1 MRKGRWIRSVLIST
15 VVALAAFA
23 VVISLHY
30 APVLGLDLQGGASVV
45 YKPAHKVSTATLNE
59 TISIIQ
65 NRVNALGV
73 GEPSIGQQGS
83 DIVVDLPGVKDPKT
97 ALSYIGQTAIL
108 QFRPVLCQA
117 PLYTKPPA
125 SLHLKKAQLT
135 PTCPTSTTNTAST
148 LQYVPTTNPLKA
160 TAASTA
166 LLPEY
171 KGNSS
176 TVIGRYVV
184 GPTLLTGNAI
194 KSVFAAPLSQSA
206 SNQWAI
212 NFTLTAKG
220 APVFN
225 QIAKTYYHQLL
236 AVVLDGTVQSAP
248 QINATNFNGQGQ
260 ITGNYTQASAT
271 DLATILHYGALPVQL
286 VQQTVQTISP
296 TLGAASLRAGLI
308 AGIAGLIVVMLYTI
322 LYYRLLG
329 LVVVGGLVT
338 TFAALWAIIAYLG
351 HSAQLTLNLSGVT
364 GIIVSIGVIVDS
376 YIVFFE
382 RLKDEA
388 RNGRSLRASVDTGF
402 TKAFRTIIAADLVSF
417 IGAALLYYFS
427 IGDVRGF
434 AFFLGLSTI
443 LDVASAWFFTRPL
456 VLWIGNSISP
466 RHYRWLGV
474 PVVQVTQKP
483 AAGSGVIKPSRVAA
497 KGV

>member
-23 VVISLHY
+23 AVISAHY
-30 APVLGLDLQGGASVV
+30 HPVLGLDLQGGASVV
-45 YKPAHKVSTATLNE
+45 YKPARKVNTATLNE

-65 NRVNALGV
+65 DRVNALGV

-83 DIVVDLPGVKDPKT
+83 DIVVDLPGIKDPKT

-108 QFRPVLCQA
+108 QFRPVLCTA
-117 PLYTKPPA
+117 PLYTKPPT
-125 SLHLKKAQLT
+125 SLHLKKSQLT
-135 PTCPTSTTNTAST
+135 PTCPTATSKTAST
-148 LQYVPTTNPLKA
+148 LQYVPSTSPLKA
-160 TAASTA
+160 TSASTA

-171 KGNSS
+171 QGNTK
-176 TVIGRYVV
+176 TVIARYVV
-184 GPTLLTGNAI
+184 GPTLMTGNAI
-194 KSVFAAPLSQSA
+194 KSVFAAPVAQSA

-212 NFTLTAKG
+212 NFTLTSKG
-220 APVFN
+220 APLFN

-248 QINATNFNGQGQ
+248 QINSTNFNGQGQ

-308 AGIAGLIVVMLYTI
+308 AGIAGLVLVMLYTI
-322 LYYRLLG
+322 FYYRLLG
-329 LVVVGGLVT
+329 LVVVGGLAT
-338 TFAALWAIIAYLG
+338 TFAALWAIIGYLG
-351 HSAQLTLNLSGVT
+351 HSVQLTLNLAGVT

-466 RHYRWLGV
+466 KHYRWLGV
-474 PVVQVTQKP
+474 PVVQVTRESTV
-483 AAGSGVIKPSRVAA
+483 GSGVIKPSRVAA